1 MYTCDGDVFPLAN
14 SFQLICLHYVSRL
27 FLSLS
32 LSPLW
37 FLPQAD
43 FLIYIFN
50 KISLPLKI
58 TTLYSLFRSFH
69 VWLRRKSGSKYFK
82 KMMVMSYPKQ
92 EVAAQKVKS
101 DTRRLASFLI
111 YKHIYTI
118 IYRHINTYIYGN
130 NRNMLVLCLISNPKF
145 RQ

>member
-1 MYTCDGDVFPLAN
+1 MYTCDSDVFPLAN
-14 SFQLICLHYVSRL
+14 SFQLICLQYVSRL
-27 FLSLS
+27 FLSQLS
-32 LSPLW
+32 LSSD
-37 FLPQAD
+37 FLPQAY

-50 KISLPLKI
+50 KISLPLKKS
-58 TTLYSLFRSFH
+58 TLYSLFHSFH

-111 YKHIYTI
+111 YICIYII

-145 RQ
+145 GQ